1 MRKFRNPC
9 IIPANTTAPKYDKR
23 DISTNVSFQ
32 VAIKC
37 ETPVDPYSFVD
48 EEMSMGGMRTASS
61 PGGGGGNPES
71 MTCPGGAQP
80 GLGTPTSTPP
90 GALSGPQHH
99 QMNLVM
105 NGAASV
111 NPQLAHQ
118 PKKRGRKKK
127 SEMILTPEE

>member
-1 MRKFRNPC
+1 M
-9 IIPANTTAPKYDKR
+9 TAPKVITT
-23 DISTNVSFQ
+23 ISQRSLDSLFQ

-61 PGGGGGNPES
+61 PGGGGGNPEN

-90 GALSGPQHH
+90 GALPGPQHH

>member
-1 MRKFRNPC
+1 VP
-9 IIPANTTAPKYDKR
+9 
-23 DISTNVSFQ
+23 VLFQ

-48 EEMSMGGMRTASS
+48 EEMSMSGMRTASS
-61 PGGGGGNPES
+61 PGSGGGGGGGGGGGSGSSGGGNPEN

-90 GALSGPQHH
+90 GALPGPQHH

>member
-1 MRKFRNPC
+1 M
-9 IIPANTTAPKYDKR
+9 
-23 DISTNVSFQ
+23 ISQ

-61 PGGGGGNPES
+61 PGGNPEN
-71 MTCPGGAQP
+71 MTCPAGGQT
-80 GLGTPTSTPP
+80 GLATPTSTPP
-90 GALSGPQHH
+90 GPLSGPPQHL
-99 QMNLVM
+99 QMNLGLM
-105 NGAASV
+105 NGNV

-118 PKKRGRKKK
+118 PKKRGRKRK

>member
-1 MRKFRNPC
+1 M
-9 IIPANTTAPKYDKR
+9 APNV
-23 DISTNVSFQ
+23 ISIFTNVCLRSFQ

-48 EEMSMGGMRTASS
+48 EEMSMSGMRTASS
-61 PGGGGGNPES
+61 PGGGGGGGGGNPES

-90 GALSGPQHH
+90 GALPGPQHH

-105 NGAASV
+105 NGAGSV